1 MLNLNPSF
9 EYELGGAAQPHVRK
23 LTMAFLEADL
33 KLVAALDLNF
43 YGESEAVLPRR
54 NKCRRGHAGAAGQ
67 RFAFHSALERPHPD
81 VARPQPLHGIFG
93 GGVLGGVG
101 G

>member
-43 YGESEAVLPRR
+43 YGGSEAVQTRR
-54 NKCRRGHAGAAGQ
+54 NQCRRGHAGAAGQ

-81 VARPQPLHGIFG
+81 VAPPPPLHEIHLCGF
-93 GGVLGGVG
+93 LGPV
-101 G
+101 